1 MKITEYNT
9 NTTLARFDNVFDFI
23 NFVRKGVDNDNNSVN
38 YSRKKFCREDFET
51 AVKNAALGKI
61 NLDKLKI
68 ETVKNSIT
76 EIFPSTEII
85 PCFDVTGNWLDID
98 RFLSGEPECFCSEQ
112 ENHAKENL
120 TIGISI
126 SASWN
131 VRQDDLENRA
141 IWIAQTTDYLSQ
153 YYNVS
158 VKLYCY
164 LSDLPHYFET
174 RKHYNILTE
183 IPVSAIPLD
192 TRTIVKAC
200 SASFLRRLIFGE
212 LEIIANEKSLSR
224 YYYGTV
230 DDILEPVIQGRML
243 YFPSSRRLETY
254 VFSYSTDYVKNI
266 IGRAIKELNE
276 GQRFVIIKQ

>member
-1 MKITEYNT
+1 MRIKEFNP
-9 NTTLARFDNVFDFI
+9 NMTLARFENVFDFI
-23 NFVRKGVDNDNNSVN
+23 NFVRKGVDNDNYSV
-38 YSRKKFCREDFET
+38 YYHRKKFCKDDFET

-61 NLDKLKI
+61 SIDKLKMDS
-68 ETVKNSIT
+68 VKSSIT

-85 PCFDVTGNWLDID
+85 PVFDVTGNWLDID

-112 ENHAKENL
+112 ENPSKENL
-120 TIGISI
+120 TIGVSI

-131 VRQDDLENRA
+131 VRQEDLENRA
-141 IWIAQTTDYLSQ
+141 IWIAQTTDFLSQ

-164 LSDLPHYFET
+164 LSDLPHYFEE
-174 RKHYNILTE
+174 RVHNSILTE

-224 YYYGTV
+224 YRYGTV
-230 DDILEPVIQGRML
+230 DDILAPVIQGRML
-243 YFPSSRRLETY
+243 YFPSSRRLDTY
-254 VFSYSTDYVKNI
+254 VFSGPTDYVNDAWSPCMTTKS
-266 IGRAIKELNE
+266 GPHL
-276 GQRFVIIKQ
+276 